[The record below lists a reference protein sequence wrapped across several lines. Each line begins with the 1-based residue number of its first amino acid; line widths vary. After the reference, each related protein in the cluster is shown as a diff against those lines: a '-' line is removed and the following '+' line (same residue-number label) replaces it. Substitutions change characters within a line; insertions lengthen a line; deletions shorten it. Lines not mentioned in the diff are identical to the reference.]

1 MGQLALRQLSNVNLI
16 LFGPPGS
23 GKGTQSKLLVERIGF
38 THLSTG
44 DALRNAVAQRTRH
57 GIEAKAIM
65 ERGELVPD
73 VLVTEI
79 LADLIQL
86 FREDTDSFLFDGYP
100 RTMIQVTEF
109 DRLCREYSLSQPRVV
124 NLDVDPQRLVSRIS
138 GRRLC
143 SNCKATFNVHFA
155 APQKGN
161 ICDFCGS
168 TLTQRPDDT
177 AETVTERLR
186 VYESQSRPVLE
197 EYRRRG
203 WLEVVDG
210 IGRTESIFERIL
222 EALGLPGTEKE
233 VRQ

>member
-1 MGQLALRQLSNVNLI
+1 MGQRSSWRPIKVNLI

-23 GKGTQSKLLVERIGF
+23 GKGTQSKLLVERLGF

-86 FREDTDSFLFDGYP
+86 FREDTESFLFDGYP

-109 DRLCREYSLSQPRVV
+109 DRALQGVPTFAAPRCE
-124 NLDVDPQRLVSRIS
+124 S
-138 GRRLC
+138 GRRP
-143 SNCKATFNVHFA
+143 A
-155 APQKGN
+155 APR
-161 ICDFCGS
+161 FTHFRAA
-168 TLTQRPDDT
+168 TLLHLQSHVQRALCRAP
-177 AETVTERLR
+177 EGKHLRPLRLHFDAT
-186 VYESQSRPVLE
+186 SR
-197 EYRRRG
+197 
-203 WLEVVDG
+203 
-210 IGRTESIFERIL
+210 
-222 EALGLPGTEKE
+222 
-233 VRQ
+233 